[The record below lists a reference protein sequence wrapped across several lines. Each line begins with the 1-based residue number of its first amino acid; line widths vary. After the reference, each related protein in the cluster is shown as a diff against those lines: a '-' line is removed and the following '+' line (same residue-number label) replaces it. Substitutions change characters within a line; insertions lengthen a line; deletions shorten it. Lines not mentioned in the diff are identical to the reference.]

1 MLSEQFGFGGGGA
14 VFCAVPETEVRYSA
28 DVLTHVVEWLA
39 TFSYDQP
46 VIWFGRGELL
56 GSGARHAAVEPMKG
70 YVYGACFSG
79 LKIRKRSAVAR
90 DGNGRGRLR

>member
-70 YVYGACFSG
+70 YV
-79 LKIRKRSAVAR
+79 LW
-90 DGNGRGRLR
+90 RLLLGPQNSQAFCCCS